1 VEQHPSQAPP
11 PPELACRRGG
21 GFKGRKKAL
30 NVNQVDQLRKIL
42 AAGKTKVEAAR
53 ELGISRETVY
63 AYLRGTP

>member
-1 VEQHPSQAPP
+1 VPAGLPARPQYPP
-11 PPELACRRGG
+11 GA
-21 GFKGRKKAL
+21 FKGRKKAL